1 MLKIPTKISTLISIV
16 LTFIFMAILVYGAF
30 SMVEIVDAFIQFE
43 NVVVRYSTI
52 GSNGRIFILIFSYLA
67 LAIAALADV
76 LMLMLLLEVRAGR
89 VFMDKSIAYVRYVSW
104 CCLIIGLIFAALGR
118 FFVLM
123 FVLGA
128 VVIFLG
134 LCLRVVKNALEEA
147 SAIKSEN
154 DLTI

>member
-1 MLKIPTKISTLISIV
+1 MLKIPAGKSIIISIV
-16 LTFIFMAILVYGAF
+16 LTVIFMAILVYGAF
-30 SMVEIVDAFIQFE
+30 SIVEIVDAFILFE
-43 NVVVRYSTI
+43 NTVVKYSTI
-52 GSNGRIFILIFSYLA
+52 GETGRIFILISAYVVLA
-67 LAIAALADV
+67 VAALADV
-76 LMLMLLLEVRAGR
+76 LMLLLLLEVRAGR
-89 VFMDKSIAYVRYVSW
+89 VFMDKSIACVRYVSW
-104 CCLIIGLIFAALGR
+104 CCLIIGLIFAVLGR

-123 FVLGA
+123 FVFGA

>member
-1 MLKIPTKISTLISIV
+1 MLKIPARKSIIISIV
-16 LTFIFMAILVYGAF
+16 LTVIFMGILVYGAF
-30 SMVEIVDAFIQFE
+30 SMTEIVDAFILFE
-43 NVVVRYSTI
+43 NTVVKYSTI
-52 GSNGRIFILIFSYLA
+52 GQAGRIFILISSYVA
-67 LAIAALADV
+67 LAFAALADV
-76 LMLMLLLEVRAGR
+76 LMLLLLIEVRAGR

-104 CCLIIGLIFAALGR
+104 CCILIGLIFAVLGR

-123 FVLGA
+123 FVFGAA
-128 VVIFLG
+128 VVFLG